1 MSIPKYVSAEEYS
14 RQSGIGVEEV
24 KRLCRTNQLKH
35 FMTEGGYY
43 KIATDSDSVPIE
55 LFEEEKKKR
64 IEAETTLQLLQKIL
78 LENPKLGD
86 TISHTGGLRKIRI
99 PMENK
104 GKGKRSGARVIYIDI
119 DIGEK

>member
-1 MSIPKYVSAEEYS
+1 MPIPKYVSAEEYS

-43 KIATDSDSVPIE
+43 KIAIDNDSVPKE

-64 IEAETTLQLLQKIL
+64 IEAETTIQLLQNIL
-78 LENPKLGD
+78 IERRWNKWKEN
-86 TISHTGGLRKIRI
+86 
-99 PMENK
+99 
-104 GKGKRSGARVIYIDI
+104 
-119 DIGEK
+119 